1 MAEFATK
8 AVGNTALG
16 LSIGAIAA
24 EALSGTFNGLLG
36 GTRNGGGLL
45 GGLGLHGGGDINP
58 WLAASLLSGAGGG
71 CSDDHCVNRYEAG
84 QSAKIAELESE
95 IKLRDSNIYTD
106 SKLLELY
113 KYFDGELKDVRG
125 VLGAQAVMNQKT
137 ADSFEMVRNDMI
149 CCKNELYSAIA
160 RERDE
165 RCCGD
170 NAIITYVNGTFYPK
184 MVADV
189 TVGTE
194 TTAQLLY
201 NPLPNCGCGCK

>member
-8 AVGNTALG
+8 GVAGAGLGLGVAGTALG
-16 LSIGAIAA
+16 L
-24 EALSGTFNGLLG
+24 L
-36 GTRNGGGLL
+36 NGGLGNVL
-45 GGLGLHGGGDINP
+45 GGLGGGWNNGP
-58 WLAASLLSGAGGG
+58 GWGAGAVPYGVG
-71 CSDDHCVNRYEAG
+71 ICSDSVLVNRYEAG
-84 QSAKIAELESE
+84 QAAKIAELEGE
-95 IKLRDSNIYTD
+95 VKLRDSNIYTD
-106 SKLLELY
+106 GKLLELY
-113 KYFDGELKDVRG
+113 KYFDGELKEVRG

-170 NAIITYVNGTFYPK
+170 NAIINYVNATFYPK
-184 MVADV
+184 LVADV

-194 TTAQLLY
+194 TTAQFLY
-201 NPLPNCGCGCK
+201 NPLPNCGCGHK

>member
-8 AVGNTALG
+8 GVASTGLGLGIAGTALG
-16 LSIGAIAA
+16 LLNG
-24 EALSGTFNGLLG
+24 GGGLLG
-36 GTRNGGGLL
+36 GNGGGLL

-106 SKLLELY
+106 GKLLELY
-113 KYFDGELKDVRG
+113 KYFDGEIRDVRG
-125 VLGAQAVMNQKT
+125 VLSAQAVMNQKT
-137 ADSFEMVRNDMI
+137 ADAFDAVRNDMI